1 MAKGAPP
8 LQNAPVMTSPSLR
21 TAAAGFTLIELIIAV
36 ALVAILIGVAAP
48 SVRDFMSGVQL
59 TGIANDLYT
68 DLNLARSEAVKRD
81 VRMTMCPSKN
91 GLDCDDGGAWTDGW
105 VVVVDANGDGKAD
118 SATDVLKR
126 GYALTGQ
133 ATLTLSGGTKASFG
147 PTGVV
152 VGAPPIFSL
161 CDPSASEVA
170 RKKGN
175 GRTIS
180 VSTTGRPSIAK
191 VNCP

>member
-1 MAKGAPP
+1 VASSDKWP
-8 LQNAPVMTSPSLR
+8 QNALPMSSPSLR
-21 TAAAGFTLIELIIAV
+21 TAAAGFTLIELMIAV
-36 ALVAILIGVAAP
+36 ALVAILAGIAAP
-48 SVRDFMSGVQL
+48 SVREFMSGVQL

-81 VRMTMCPSKN
+81 VRMTMCPSRD

-105 VVVVDANGDGKAD
+105 VVVVDANGDGKKD
-118 SATDVLKR
+118 SVNDVLKR
-126 GYALTGQ
+126 GYALTSH
-133 ATLTLSGGTKASFG
+133 ATLTLAGGTKASFG
-147 PTGVV
+147 PTGVA
-152 VGAPPIFSL
+152 VGAPPVFNL
-161 CDPSASEVA
+161 CDPSPSEVA

-180 VSTTGRPSIAK
+180 VSTTGRPSITK